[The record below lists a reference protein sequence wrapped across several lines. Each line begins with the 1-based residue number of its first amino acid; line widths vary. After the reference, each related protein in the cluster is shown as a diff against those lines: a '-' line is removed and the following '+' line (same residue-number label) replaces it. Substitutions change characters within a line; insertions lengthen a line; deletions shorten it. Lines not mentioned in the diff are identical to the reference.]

1 MVDVMVADKDS
12 LDLTAALR
20 AVGAVVEAVPVVDAL
35 FFHRTIARWLG
46 LPEGRVDGAGAPV
59 QWDYRYWKAELRR
72 EPERDAAA
80 GIGAAAWCAALSSTA
95 EGPVEVVR
103 WWVKKDDNG
112 RIAAAGWHGAPP
124 KILDRSPPPTAPS
137 PLPTDA
143 ATIARLFGEG
153 DEGHGGFDDDDGDTV
168 TERR

>member
-1 MVDVMVADKDS
+1 M
-12 LDLTAALR
+12 
-20 AVGAVVEAVPVVDAL
+20 
-35 FFHRTIARWLG
+35 
-46 LPEGRVDGAGAPV
+46 
-59 QWDYRYWKAELRR
+59 QWDYRYWKTELRR

-153 DEGHGGFDDDDGDTV
+153 EGDDHGGFDDDDTV